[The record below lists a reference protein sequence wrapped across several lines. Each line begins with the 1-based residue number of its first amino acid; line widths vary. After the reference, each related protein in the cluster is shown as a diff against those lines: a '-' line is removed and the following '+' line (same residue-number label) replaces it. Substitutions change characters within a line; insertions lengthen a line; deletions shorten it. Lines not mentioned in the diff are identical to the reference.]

1 MGITWWLHPG
11 IHETDRM
18 QLGYHDA
25 LTSGAGSVSQGT
37 TQSQA
42 GAQEPPVRP
51 ASRRSGTYPRLT
63 TTYRTSTDDFD
74 NASSGRDPLA
84 ANRGAREDD
93 PP

>member
-18 QLGYHDA
+18 QLGYHDPLA
-25 LTSGAGSVSQGT
+25 SGAGSVSQGT

-51 ASRRSGTYPRLT
+51 ASQRSATYPRFT
-63 TTYRTSTDDFD
+63 TT
-74 NASSGRDPLA
+74 
-84 ANRGAREDD
+84 
-93 PP
+93 